1 MHYTPDQKEKW
12 DKALSL
18 IEDSM
23 DRLSYNM
30 WFKPLKLYAIA
41 GETIYILG
49 TNTFALQHTK
59 NRYGSTLE
67 RAMDAVFDIQ
77 YNLEYYTPEQVSLID
92 EKLAASQQTLNRKYT
107 FENFV
112 VGDGNSFAYAAA
124 MAVADAPTEAYNPL
138 FIYGG
143 VGLGKTHLLNAVGN
157 YVLTRDPSKRVL
169 LMTSESMTN
178 QLIEGISK
186 KNTAELRAKLRKAD
200 YLMVDDIQ
208 FLGKTKVSQEEFFNT
223 FNDLRENH
231 KQIII
236 SSDRP
241 PRELPE
247 IEERLRS
254 RFEWGLLVDVQ
265 KPDYETRVAILR
277 QKAMDEGLYVPD
289 EVMEY
294 IAQNVNSNI
303 RALEGSLA
311 SLQARSDLMGAPI
324 DMDMTRAALN
334 SLVTARED
342 RKIDCELIIAIVA
355 DKYGMEPSDLTGKRR
370 SQDIA
375 LARQVAMYICREMT
389 ELSTTAIGKAFGRD
403 HTTVLH
409 GCEKIEGNMEDY
421 SFKKR
426 VEEIMKAVRDD

>member
-1 MHYTPDQKEKW
+1 MNYTPEQKEKW

-18 IEDSM
+18 IEESM
-23 DRLSYNM
+23 ESFSYNM
-30 WFKPLKLYAIA
+30 WFKPLRLYAVS
-41 GETIYILG
+41 GETIYVLG
-49 TNTFALQHTK
+49 NNSFTLQHLKT
-59 NRYGSTLE
+59 RYGSTLE
-67 RAMDAVFDIQ
+67 RALDVVFDIR
-77 YNLEYYTPEQVSLID
+77 YNLEYYTPDQISLIED
-92 EKLAASQQTLNRKYT
+92 KLSQSQSTLNKKYT
-107 FENFV
+107 FDNFV
-112 VGDGNSFAYAAA
+112 VGDGNKFAYVAAA
-124 MAVADAPTEAYNPL
+124 AVADAPSEAYNPL

-157 YVLTRDPSKRVL
+157 YVLSRDPSKNVL
-169 LMTSESMTN
+169 LMTSEAMTN
-178 QLIEGISK
+178 QLIEGIGK
-186 KNTAELRAKLRKAD
+186 KNTAELRAKLRRAD

-208 FLGKTKVSQEEFFNT
+208 FLGKTRVSQEEFFNT

-254 RFEWGLLVDVQ
+254 RFEWGLIVDVQ

-289 EVMEY
+289 EVTEY
-294 IAQNVNSNI
+294 IAHNVNSNI

-311 SLQARSDLMGAPI
+311 SLQARSKLMGTPI

-342 RKIDCELIIAIVA
+342 RRIDCGLIIGIVA
-355 DKYGMEPSDLTGKRR
+355 DKYGMEPADLTGKRR

-375 LARQVAMYICREMT
+375 LARQVAMYICRELT
-389 ELSTTAIGKAFGRD
+389 DLSTTAIGKAFGRD

-409 GCEKIEGNMEDY
+409 GCEKIEVSMADCGFRN
-421 SFKKR
+421 R

>member
-1 MHYTPDQKEKW
+1 MNYTPEQKEKW
-12 DKALSL
+12 DKALSY
-18 IEDSM
+18 IQGAVDTF
-23 DRLSYNM
+23 SYTM
-30 WFKPLKLYAIA
+30 WFKPLKLYAIS
-41 GETIYILG
+41 GQTMYILG
-49 TNTFALQHTK
+49 ANSFALQHLKT
-59 NRYGSTLE
+59 RYGSTLE
-67 RAMDAVFDIQ
+67 QAMDKVFDIQ
-77 YNLEYYTPEQVSLID
+77 YNLEYYGPEQISLIE
-92 EKLAASQQTLNRKYT
+92 EKLSAAQSTLNRKYT
-107 FENFV
+107 FDNFV
-112 VGDGNSFAYAAA
+112 VGDGNKFAYVAAA
-124 MAVADAPTEAYNPL
+124 AVADAPSEAYNPL

-157 YVLTRDPSKRVL
+157 YVLSRDPSKNVL
-169 LMTSESMTN
+169 LMTSEAMTN

-186 KNTAELRAKLRKAD
+186 KNTAELRARLRKAD

-254 RFEWGLLVDVQ
+254 RFEWGLIVDVQ

-289 EVMEY
+289 DVMEY

-311 SLQARSDLMGAPI
+311 SLQARSKLMGAPI
-324 DMDMTRAALN
+324 DMDMTRSALS
-334 SLVTARED
+334 SLVTTRED
-342 RKIDCELIIAIVA
+342 RKIDCPLIINIVA
-355 DKYGMEPSDLTGKRR
+355 DKYGMEPADLTGKRR
-370 SQDIA
+370 SQEIA

-389 ELSTTAIGKAFGRD
+389 DLSTTAIGKAFGRD

-409 GCEKIEGNMEDY
+409 GCEKIESGMEDY
-421 SFKKR
+421 GFKKR

>member
-1 MHYTPDQKEKW
+1 MNYTPEQKVKW
-12 DKALSL
+12 DRALSL
-18 IEDSM
+18 IEESL
-23 DRLSYNM
+23 DRVSYNM
-30 WFKPLKLYAIA
+30 WFKPLKLYAIS

-49 TNTFALQHTK
+49 ENAFALQHTR

-67 RAMDAVFDIQ
+67 RAMDMVFDIR
-77 YNLEYYTPEQVSLID
+77 YNLEYYTPDQIAMIE
-92 EKLAASQQTLNRKYT
+92 EKLSASQATINSKYT
-107 FENFV
+107 FDNFV
-112 VGDGNSFAYAAA
+112 VGDGNKFAYSA
-124 MAVADAPTEAYNPL
+124 AVAVAEAPTEAYNPL
-138 FIYGG
+138 FIYSG

-157 YVLTRDPSKRVL
+157 YVLSRDPTANVL
-169 LMTSESMTN
+169 LMTSEAMTN

-186 KNTAELRAKLRKAD
+186 KNTAELRAKLRKVD

-223 FNDLRENH
+223 FNELRENH

-241 PRELPE
+241 PKELPE

-254 RFEWGLLVDVQ
+254 RFEWGLIVDIQ

-289 EVMEY
+289 DVTEY
-294 IAQNVNSNI
+294 IAHNVNSNI

-311 SLQARSDLMGAPI
+311 SLQARSALMGTPI
-324 DMDMTRAALN
+324 DMDMTRAALQ
-334 SLVTARED
+334 SLVTARES
-342 RKIDCELIIAIVA
+342 RKIDCPLIIAIVA
-355 DKYGMEPSDLTGKRR
+355 EKYGMTPSDLTGKRR

-389 ELSTTAIGKAFGRD
+389 ELSTTAIGRAFGRD